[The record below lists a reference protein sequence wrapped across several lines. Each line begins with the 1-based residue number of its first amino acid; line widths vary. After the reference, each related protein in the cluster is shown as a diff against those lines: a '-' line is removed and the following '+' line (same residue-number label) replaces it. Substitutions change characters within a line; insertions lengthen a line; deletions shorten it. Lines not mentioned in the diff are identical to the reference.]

1 MGNKKIVAGAIAQG
15 VGMIHQGVQGH
26 VNHGRQKELMG
37 IQQQNQMK
45 LNEQGSQLQKK
56 MWDETNYGAQ
66 MKHIKDA
73 GLNASLMYGMSGGG
87 GTTAGSQGGGQ
98 AQSGSVTNAPYMG
111 MEALLLDKQLE
122 VMDSQANKNNADAE
136 KTKGVDTS
144 KVVTEIENI
153 KADTQNI
160 QTRTALM
167 GLEAK
172 EKAISIAKDIMTF
185 EAEVEK
191 TREDWRAIRLDN
203 DIKDASKDELIRS
216 AILENAE
223 KISEIELNEKKSWN
237 LGESMYQL
245 ERDITSKISER
256 ARKLEIGEDKLT
268 IDMFKAEIDKWKATI
283 NNDMDKLNLEERK
296 KERIWN
302 AGTKVIGSI
311 AGLLNKGKP
320 QMGIKQGNNRGANQ
334 QRSPY

>member
-45 LNEQGSQLQKK
+45 LNEQGSRLQKK

-73 GLNASLMYGMSGGG
+73 GLNPSLMYGMSGGG

-98 AQSGSVTNAPYMG
+98 AQSGAVTNAPYMG

-136 KTKGVDTS
+136 KTKGVDTN
-144 KVVTEIENI
+144 KVNTEIENI
-153 KADTQNI
+153 KADTQNVR
-160 QTRTALM
+160 TRTALM

-172 EKAISIAKDIMTF
+172 EKAITIVKDIITF

-203 DIKDASKDELIRS
+203 DIKDESKDALIRS
-216 AILENAE
+216 AILDNAE

-256 ARKLEIGEDKLT
+256 ARKLEISEDKVT
-268 IDMFKAEIDKWKATI
+268 IDMFKAEIDRWKATI

-311 AGLLNKGKP
+311 TGLLNKGKP
-320 QMGIKQGNNRGANQ
+320 QMGTKGRYNTGANQ
-334 QRSPY
+334 TPY